1 MNLQETRKAKGLTR
15 KQLALMV
22 GCSESMIVKIERGEK
37 SPSMNTAGRISKAL
51 GKTVDKLFF
60 AKK

>member
-1 MNLQETRKAKGLTR
+1 MQEARKAKGLTR
-15 KQLALMV
+15 KQLATIV

-37 SPSMNTAGRISKAL
+37 SPSMDMAGRISKAL

-60 AKK
+60 AQN